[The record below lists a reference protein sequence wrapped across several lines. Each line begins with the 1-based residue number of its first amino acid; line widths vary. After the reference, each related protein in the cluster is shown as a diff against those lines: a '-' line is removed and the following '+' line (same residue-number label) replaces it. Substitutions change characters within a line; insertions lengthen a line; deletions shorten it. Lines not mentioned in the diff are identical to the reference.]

1 MLLNAH
7 HEDVVF
13 TLPAFHPGF
22 RWGAWMDTSRDD
34 GLHPAGT
41 YDSGAVYPLQ
51 ARSLAVL
58 MERRGNGVG
67 NDKKEEAKEE
77 SNEAPS

>member
-1 MLLNAH
+1 
-7 HEDVVF
+7 
-13 TLPAFHPGF
+13 
-22 RWGAWMDTSRDD
+22 MDTSRDD